1 MSILSVLVIFVE
13 PASERAASRRDARR
27 FWASFGAWQD
37 DRPVEETLRD
47 IHKARQ
53 SRREPPLL

>member
-37 DRPVEETLRD
+37 DRSEGSPRLR
-47 IHKARQ
+47 KSARME
-53 SRREPPLL
+53 SS